1 MGTDAL
7 IVRIFYTNGTQHVY
21 EVEDKA
27 TLAYLIHNEG
37 DHVRDWEL
45 IKETED
51 DENKE
56 RGVHA

>member
-1 MGTDAL
+1 MGRDAL
-7 IVRIFYTNGTQHVY
+7 TVRIFYTNNTQRVY

-27 TLAYLIHNEG
+27 ALAYLIHNEG

-51 DENKE
+51 GENM
-56 RGVHA
+56 GLQ